1 MHSIQLM
8 CLCCQK
14 HDSLNFFFFYFEH
27 TCVSFFFQAKY
38 NVLSGNYPIST
49 IDALILGGILAYI
62 ENGIFDP
69 EVHTSGAFK

>member
-1 MHSIQLM
+1 M
-8 CLCCQK
+8 CMCCQIRYP
-14 HDSLNFFFFYFEH
+14 LNFFLFYFEH
-27 TCVSFFFQAKY
+27 SLVSFFFQAKY

-49 IDALILGGILAYI
+49 KDALTLGGILAFI